1 MNWDIMTQQI
11 YQLEVIKITKFVSAS
26 HAEDFEKPFSLE
38 FKLNALTE
46 DQQVKTLCLF
56 Q

>member
-1 MNWDIMTQQI
+1 MAQQI
-11 YQLEVIKITKFVSAS
+11 YQLEVVRTTKFVSAS

-38 FKLNALTE
+38 EFKLNALTE

-56 Q
+56 R